1 MAAPCKSSGRY
12 THFHQDRVIS
22 TIHSKNLQN
31 IPACAVVLQKD
42 EALMLYIL
50 NKQKEKSIV
59 LMADK
64 SITATI
70 KAAEGLK
77 HSFRP
82 Q

>member
-1 MAAPCKSSGRY
+1 MRLARVLAD
-12 THFHQDRVIS
+12 THIS
-22 TIHSKNLQN
+22 IKIVLFPRFTPKNLQN
-31 IPACAVVLQKD
+31 IPTYVVVLQKD
-42 EALMLYIL
+42 EALLVYIL
-50 NKQKEKSIV
+50 DKQKEKSIV

-77 HSFRP
+77 HFLKP